1 MQYYKKHVYT
11 SKNLRELIKL
21 YTRDG
26 FILKDNVDNKTY
38 LTKKNHG
45 SLTIHVL
52 LLIATSWFSLGLI
65 NIIYLIISYFYY
77 SKGII
82 IIYSNN
88 NTNINNNPI
97 FELYEGFDD
106 LDVITNFLDTS
117 VDDYE
122 NFINNNDKSPIISF
136 LNHKK

>member
-11 SKNLRELIKL
+11 SKNLRELIKF

-88 NTNINNNPI
+88 NINIKHLFFI
-97 FELYEGFDD
+97 LITYKLYLF
-106 LDVITNFLDTS
+106 
-117 VDDYE
+117 
-122 NFINNNDKSPIISF
+122 
-136 LNHKK
+136 

>member
-11 SKNLRELIKL
+11 SKNLRELIKF

-45 SLTIHVL
+45 SLTIHV